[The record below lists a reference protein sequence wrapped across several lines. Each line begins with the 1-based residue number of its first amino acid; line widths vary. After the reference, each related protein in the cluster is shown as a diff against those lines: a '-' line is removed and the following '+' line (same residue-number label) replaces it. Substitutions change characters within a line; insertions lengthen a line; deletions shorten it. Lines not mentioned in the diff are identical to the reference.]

1 MGNSLCK
8 INTYVISDKDK
19 MEGDEHEDTVKS
31 PPKGVGICVCSDIR
45 VY

>member
-1 MGNSLCK
+1 M
-8 INTYVISDKDK
+8 ISDRNE

-31 PPKGVGICVCSDIR
+31 PPKGVGVCVHSDVS

>member
-1 MGNSLCK
+1 MMGNSSCRM
-8 INTYVISDKDK
+8 ISDRDE

-31 PPKGVGICVCSDIR
+31 PPKGVGVHVYSNVR